1 MRKII
6 VNLGIKKDKNS
17 NKLSPQLTRLQN
29 SLLISIV
36 ENPERGLSNVEGK
49 YDMNKSRTSSVNSS
63 SKLFLCS
70 IRSMYNR
77 VDRANKLSHV
87 EVIHSRD

>member
-1 MRKII
+1 M
-6 VNLGIKKDKNS
+6 
-17 NKLSPQLTRLQN
+17 
-29 SLLISIV
+29 SIV
-36 ENPERGLSNVEGK
+36 DTAENDFSNVEGK

-87 EVIHSRD
+87 EVINSRDSFIDCSKET

>member
-1 MRKII
+1 M
-6 VNLGIKKDKNS
+6 
-17 NKLSPQLTRLQN
+17 
-29 SLLISIV
+29 SIV
-36 ENPERGLSNVEGK
+36 DTAENDFSNVEGK